1 MLKKPPLLKTSLL
14 NSLSPDN
21 PRNRLYDE
29 AINASQKGEFDNLNK
44 RFRFYFLT
52 QLVTKAV
59 AAAPHLDLVECGCWR
74 GHSSFVISS
83 IMRKAGCTG
92 KLLIFDSFEGL
103 SPFTD
108 SDLSSFKSTPADR
121 DKARRYFASNI
132 DHVKSLLAPFGTA
145 ELKKGWIPEVFAN
158 HVPRELSFA
167 SIDVDLYEP
176 TRAAIEFL
184 YPQLRPGGIMF
195 FDDYGYLDF
204 PGAKKAIDE
213 FLGKNK
219 PSFFLEDPIG
229 SAFLIK

>member
-1 MLKKPPLLKTSLL
+1 MLKKTLQLKTSLL
-14 NSLSPDN
+14 YSLSPDN
-21 PRNRLYDE
+21 PRNQLYDE
-29 AINASQKGEFDNLNK
+29 AIHASQKGEFDNLNK
-44 RFRFYFLT
+44 RLRFYFLT

-59 AAAPHLDLVECGCWR
+59 TAAPDLDLVECGCWR
-74 GHSSFVISS
+74 GHSSYVISS
-83 IMRKAGCTG
+83 IMRRAGCTG

-103 SPFTD
+103 SPFTG
-108 SDLSSFKSTPADR
+108 SDLSPFKASAADR
-121 DKARRYFASNI
+121 DKARRHFRSNI
-132 DHVKSLLAPFGTA
+132 DHVQSVLAPFDNA

-158 HVPRELSFA
+158 HVPRALSFA

-195 FDDYGYLDF
+195 FDDYGYLDY

-213 FLGKNK
+213 FLEKHP